1 MWEALSMS
9 DSVQCTCIGD
19 QYVQT
24 AMLLGCA
31 LDNVLDL
38 CPISD
43 ITHHGM
49 YLQALIA
56 LLHRPT

>member
-1 MWEALSMS
+1 MS
-9 DSVQCTCIGD
+9 DCVQLTRIGNH
-19 QYVQT
+19 YVQT
-24 AMLLGCA
+24 AILLNCV

-43 ITHHGM
+43 ITRHGM